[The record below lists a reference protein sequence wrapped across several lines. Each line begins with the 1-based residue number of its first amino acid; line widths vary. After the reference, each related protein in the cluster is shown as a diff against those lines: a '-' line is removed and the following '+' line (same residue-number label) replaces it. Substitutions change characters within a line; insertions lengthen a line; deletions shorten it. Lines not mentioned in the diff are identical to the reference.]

1 MRNLKNK
8 IINYLTNGQGFVI
21 ESYNNSQG
29 NIDYIAIKEVQNGE
43 YAVIIN
49 DDYNDMANTQAAINF
64 LDSRGK
70 HYNLNRIVLS
80 NKGYADEI
88 YNTKR
93 CVVNETNGNIMYC
106 DERCEV
112 LARIVSIVSC
122 NNKGNSNYRSVISSD
137 ILKDKTAITTL
148 IIIGLNVLIYLISA
162 MKSGSLFDI
171 DAQTL
176 VNMGGQVGIYIKR
189 LNEWWRLFTCMFL
202 HGSIIH
208 LLCNMFSLFYLGP
221 QIERI
226 FGRVKFIII
235 YILSGIGASLFSYYV
250 NLSQENL
257 YTVSIGASG
266 AIFGLLGALLIFFV
280 LNRKNVNKRAITD
293 IGTIVVLNLFIGFSS
308 SGIDNAAHIG
318 GLIIG
323 AICSFIFSKLLD
335 ARRA

>member
-21 ESYNNSQG
+21 ESFQNSEG

-49 DDYNDMANTQAAINF
+49 DDYNDMINTQAAINF
-64 LDSRGK
+64 LDSRGR

-80 NKGYADEI
+80 NRGYAEEI

-93 CVVNETNGNIMYC
+93 CVVNENNGNVMYC

-112 LARIVSIVSC
+112 LARIVSIVSY
-122 NNKGNSNYRSVISSD
+122 NTRGNSNYKSVISSD
-137 ILKDKTAITTL
+137 ILQDKTIITTL
-148 IIIGLNVLIYLISA
+148 VIIGLNVLMYIISA
-162 MKSGSLFDI
+162 IKSGSLFNI

-189 LNEWWRLFTCMFL
+189 LNEWWRLFTCIFL
-202 HGSIIH
+202 HGGIIH
-208 LLCNMFSLFYLGP
+208 LLCNMLSLFYLGP

-226 FGRVKFIII
+226 FGRIKFIII

-250 NLSQENL
+250 NLANGNL

-266 AIFGLLGALLIFFV
+266 AIFGLLGALLMFFI
-280 LNRKNVNKRAITD
+280 LNRNNVNKRAITD

-323 AICSFIFSKLLD
+323 AICTFIFAQLFNSK
-335 ARRA
+335 RA